1 MEDIKKILSLFRK
14 EVTDHNQGHKPY
26 PIGDQVN
33 RIAALF
39 TPGKFY
45 YYVLN
50 FYDLTMEHVSPGVR
64 NVLGI
69 EPEKFTLEKYLEI
82 VHPDNI
88 PQLHKR
94 EAKIAEYIRK
104 IDPQELPFYKFSYF
118 VKLKLPDGK
127 TKRILH
133 QATTL
138 SVSDA
143 NKIGHVLG
151 VHIDVSHLKF
161 VDDQTFSVVGLR
173 NDIPSEYSID
183 PENDNTGTNENKNY
197 KNLTDVLSNREIE
210 VIKYIAKGLNTAEI
224 AQSLNISEHTVR
236 THRKNILEKTNSNNT
251 AEVVSKAV
259 LEGVI

>member
-1 MEDIKKILSLFRK
+1 MEDIKKIISLFRK

-26 PIGDQVN
+26 PIDDQIN
-33 RIAALF
+33 KLAALF

-45 YYVLN
+45 YYILN
-50 FYDLTMEHVSPGVR
+50 FYDLQMEYVSPSVR

-69 EPEKFTLEKYLEI
+69 EPEEFTLEKYLEI
-82 VHPDNI
+82 VHPDSL

-94 EAKIAEYIRK
+94 EAKIAQYISK
-104 IDPQELPFYKFSYF
+104 TDPKELPFYKFSYF
-118 VKLKLPDGK
+118 VKLKLPNGK
-127 TKRILH
+127 VKRILH

-143 NKIGHVLG
+143 QKIGHVLG

-173 NDIPSEYSID
+173 DDILSHYGID
-183 PENDNTGTNENKNY
+183 PEKDNPIPGHDDEKTN
-197 KNLTDVLSNREIE
+197 LSAILSNREIE
-210 VIKYIAKGLNTAEI
+210 VIRYIAKGLNTDEI
-224 AQSLNISEHTVR
+224 AIKLYLSTHTVR
-236 THRKNILEKTNSNNT
+236 THRKNILEKTACANT
-251 AEVVSKAV
+251 AELVSKSV